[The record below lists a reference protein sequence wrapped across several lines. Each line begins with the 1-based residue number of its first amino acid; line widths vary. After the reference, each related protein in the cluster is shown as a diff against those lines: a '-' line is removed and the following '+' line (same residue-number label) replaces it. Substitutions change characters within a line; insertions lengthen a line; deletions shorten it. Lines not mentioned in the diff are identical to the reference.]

1 METVKSLIISIV
13 ASAIFAFL
21 QNLYQNRK
29 TYKTKYSHEY
39 VKSVKIEFYLGF
51 VSSICLLLVPTSDSQ
66 FINSLINVLTFFS
79 MFLALMGFMCLVD
92 VVNFLTDKTPNN
104 TSSNDDHKR

>member
-1 METVKSLIISIV
+1 METIKSLIISIA

-21 QNLYQNRK
+21 QNLYQHRK
-29 TYKTKYSHEY
+29 TYKAKYSHEY

-51 VSSICLLLVPTSDSQ
+51 ISSICLLLVPVSDSL

-79 MFLALMGFMCLVD
+79 MFLTLMGFMCLVD
-92 VVNFLTDKTPNN
+92 VVNFLTDKTPND
-104 TSSNDDHKR
+104 TSNNNDHER